1 MRANPIAA
9 ATLVLLGTACGSGK
23 LSRGTAEKLIRP
35 DYPAVAPLRV
45 PRTATVDKGTPTW
58 TMLQTI
64 HAALQQD
71 GRVQV
76 QTRDEGTK
84 ATFTY
89 ALAPG
94 AAGAKPTA
102 SGFELPAAEVE
113 FVRMVRVET
122 RGNQARATYEVRLA
136 RPTALFP
143 AFQARH
149 PGAQIGQTKQRHAE
163 FDKQGGRWGL
173 LKTDEAFGPK
183 D

>member
-1 MRANPIAA
+1 MRPNPLA
-9 ATLVLLGTACGSGK
+9 ATACVLLATACGGGK
-23 LSRGTAEKLIRP
+23 LGSGTAEKLIRP
-35 DYPAVAPLRV
+35 DYPVAAPLRV
-45 PRTATVDKGTPTW
+45 PRTATVDKASPTW
-58 TMLQTI
+58 SMLQTI
-64 HAALQQD
+64 HTAMARD
-71 GRVQV
+71 GRVQI
-76 QTRDEGTK
+76 QTRDEGAK

-89 ALAPG
+89 TLAPG
-94 AAGAKPTA
+94 AGGAKLTA